1 MAVAAFTFP
10 LGWAVVVITA
20 LLAATLLIPTWASW
34 GRTRISR

>member
-20 LLAATLLIPTWASW
+20 LLAATLLIPPGRRG